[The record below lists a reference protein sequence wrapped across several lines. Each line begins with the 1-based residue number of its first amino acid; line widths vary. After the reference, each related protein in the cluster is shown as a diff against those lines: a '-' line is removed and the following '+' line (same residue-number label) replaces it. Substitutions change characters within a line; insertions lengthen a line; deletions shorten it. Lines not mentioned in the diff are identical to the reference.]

1 MTAGGPAGGL
11 CDPRFRL
18 CLPGGSAPSPRWGG
32 NINRRRQ
39 SSKTRRSTQPTPV
52 PCGDAH
58 DHRRKRGGRRALL
71 TAAVAAVAGVDAE
84 LVEAGRT
91 LVQLID
97 PAGSRAGKYAVDN
110 GPGAG
115 RWWSARPGA
124 PARACSMTANPASSG
139 TARAHAGTPS
149 REPAPVPS
157 RHPAALPTD
166 RGGSGPA
173 GPHPRPHGRRP
184 SPTRPTGRERSCLH
198 GTVRSGHS
206 THGPAARPG
215 GMNAGPGL
223 KQAALLISGSTGRR
237 RRVRAFATFPAPGR
251 IPRARTRACCRPAGS
266 ASRGWGAGAGDMT
279 MVVHVVGRNQGR
291 DIAAA
296 QGPLVRQAQLG
307 LQLGRLTDRPTA
319 RPSAGM
325 RSITAS

>member
-1 MTAGGPAGGL
+1 MPAG
-11 CDPRFRL
+11 C
-18 CLPGGSAPSPRWGG
+18 SAPSPMETSAGG
-32 NINRRRQ
+32 ANRPDPEGGHPAR
-39 SSKTRRSTQPTPV
+39 
-52 PCGDAH
+52 PCSDAH
-58 DHRRKRGGRRALL
+58 DHRRAEQHGGTGSSRRQYPVRAIRWYVRAGPAILRPGHRPLSRYRHGEGLAPPRGKHPGCQAIGKSRAAPPTNFLFGLFSSARVNERAGRAKRDRDAGCRAAGGGIKVMFLHPSPLCQPGRDGRATWFGPPRRDRGRCCQGGRCR
-71 TAAVAAVAGVDAE
+71 

-97 PAGSRAGKYAVDN
+97 PAGSGRGAVGN

-115 RWWSARPGA
+115 RWWSTPRAHR
-124 PARACSMTANPASSG
+124 RACSMTANQPVVAAG
-139 TARAHAGTPS
+139 PHAGTPS

-215 GMNAGPGL
+215 G
-223 KQAALLISGSTGRR
+223 
-237 RRVRAFATFPAPGR
+237 
-251 IPRARTRACCRPAGS
+251 
-266 ASRGWGAGAGDMT
+266 
-279 MVVHVVGRNQGR
+279 
-291 DIAAA
+291 
-296 QGPLVRQAQLG
+296 
-307 LQLGRLTDRPTA
+307 
-319 RPSAGM
+319 
-325 RSITAS
+325 